1 MGALEER
8 MKVKELIE
16 ELSECDLGASVRIR
30 VLGINEDESTEVVA
44 IEDMFS
50 YDNVEDLVYI
60 VTKTEDNVLV
70 DAKEYD
76 KLLQNKGDANE

>member
-1 MGALEER
+1 